1 MKHLRLLLLPLLL
14 LAFLTGPDLRAQ
26 ESSGGRLSGSF
37 QANIN
42 FFQRDST
49 IGAAGT
55 PGYDRQLLGNESWLN
70 LDYSNW
76 GFEMGL
82 RFDLFN
88 NTNLFDPLGSY
99 NGLGIG
105 RWYLRKKIGQFTI
118 MGGQIYDQIGSG
130 VIFRAYEA
138 RPLAID
144 NALYGAR
151 VSYQISENW
160 QAKAFSGKQRNV
172 FSTYNPTVS
181 GAALEGFIP
190 GNADY
195 TWSLSPGIGVVMRTT
210 DDATMNQIVSAIETY
225 TPQDGFTPKYNTR
238 AATLYNTLSAGAFS
252 WYVEGAIKTND
263 VFYDPFAERTSWT
276 GAVTQGKLVS
286 RPGNVVYSSLG
297 YNTGGL
303 GIILEAKRTQDFSFR
318 IDPFVNQLRG
328 MVNFLPPMAR
338 VNTYRLTARYNAA
351 TQEIGETAGQASV
364 RYTFSDQWSAGVDY
378 SQIMDLDMQQHFY
391 REFYPEINWKPNDQW
406 NILFGVQ
413 HQWYNQF
420 IYEGKPGSLST
431 LTPWLDVQ
439 YNINDTWALRTELS
453 HMRTGPIGLPF
464 TDMSISNAQNRDY
477 GNWLFGLLELTI
489 APHWTFTV
497 ADMWNLTPE
506 RINPKTGNKERPI
519 HYPRA
524 DVFYTTG
531 PSRFAFSYIKQV
543 DGIVCTGGICRY
555 EPAFSGFRMNMQTNF

>member
-1 MKHLRLLLLPLLL
+1 VNTLRLLLLLLSGL
-14 LAFLTGPDLRAQ
+14 IALALPSHAQ
-26 ESSGGRLSGSF
+26 ESGGGGRLSGSF
-37 QANIN
+37 QANVN
-42 FFQRDST
+42 FFLRDSA
-49 IGAAGT
+49 IGAANT

-76 GFEMGL
+76 GFDVGL

-88 NTNLFDPLGSY
+88 NTNLFDPLGSF

-105 RWYLRKKIGQFTI
+105 RWYIRKKIGDFTVT
-118 MGGQIYDQIGSG
+118 GGQIYDQIGSG

-151 VSYQISENW
+151 VAYQMGENW
-160 QAKAFSGKQRNV
+160 QVKAFSGKQRNV

-181 GAALEGFIP
+181 GAAIEGFVP

-195 TWSLSPGIGVVMRTT
+195 TWSISPGAGVVMRTT
-210 DDATMNQIVSAIETY
+210 DDATMNQIVAAIETY

-238 AATLYNTLSAGAFS
+238 AATLYNTLTAGDFT
-252 WYVEGAIKTND
+252 WYLEGAYKTED
-263 VFYDPFAERTSWT
+263 VFYDPFAERNNWNGS
-276 GAVTQGKLVS
+276 VTQGRLVS
-286 RPGNVVYSSLG
+286 RPGNVVYTSIG

-303 GIILEAKRTQDFSFR
+303 GLILEGKRTQDFIFR

-351 TQEIGETAGQASV
+351 TQEIGETAGQASL
-364 RYTFSDQWSAGVDY
+364 RYTINDEWSVNVDY
-378 SQIMDLDMQQHFY
+378 SQIMDLDMKTLFY
-391 REFYPEINWKPNDQW
+391 REIYPEINWKPSDQW
-406 NILFGVQ
+406 NIMAGVQ

-420 IYEGKPGSLST
+420 IYEGKPGDLST
-431 LTPWLDVQ
+431 ITPWADVQ
-439 YNINDTWALRTELS
+439 YNLDDTRAIRVEAS
-453 HMRTGPIGLPF
+453 AMFTGRVG
-464 TDMSISNAQNRDY
+464 SAENRDY
-477 GNWLFGLLELTI
+477 GDWLFGLVEFTI

-497 ADMWNLTPE
+497 ADMWNFQPA
-506 RINPKTGNKERPI
+506 RINPNTANKERPI
-519 HYPRA
+519 HYPRV
-524 DVFYTTG
+524 DVFYATG
-531 PSRFAFSYIKQV
+531 PSRFALSYIKQV

-555 EPAFSGFRMNMQTNF
+555 EPAFSGFRLNMQTNF